1 MTSFLTSGR
10 LVSMT
15 SRTYSDEGDVDTERD
30 DRYQNELAVNRDIQT
45 RRAQALPPPSSWLPN
60 NVSLPSSYA
69 GHGFNVPSVSLNQ
82 SSIPSFYELAL
93 YQQKLAMEQHQ
104 SRLQMM
110 HQQAALSQRRKTPHD
125 MMEPSQHEIA
135 QMAMQRLRKKR
146 RVARSNLAVANSR
159 GSGSYPMPRL
169 DGYRAPEISL
179 PVFKQIYESLHDRA
193 RLKFPKSA
201 DKQREYVKWR
211 FASYVRG
218 SRIPKSSAARRKV
231 GAP

>member
-1 MTSFLTSGR
+1 MSS
-10 LVSMT
+10 S
-15 SRTYSDEGDVDTERD
+15 STYLDEEDVDTERD
-30 DRYQNELAVNRDIQT
+30 DRCQNELAVNRDFQT

-69 GHGFNVPSVSLNQ
+69 SHGFNASSVSLNQ
-82 SSIPSFYELAL
+82 SSIPSFYELAM
-93 YQQKLAMEQHQ
+93 YQQKLAVEQQQ

-110 HQQAALSQRRKTPHD
+110 HQQAALSQRRKTPRD

-146 RVARSNLAVANSR
+146 RAARSNLAVANLR

-169 DGYRAPEISL
+169 DGYRSPEISL
-179 PVFKQIYESLHDRA
+179 PVFQQTYENLHDRA
-193 RLKFPKSA
+193 SLKFPNSA
-201 DKQREYVKWR
+201 DMQKEYVKWR
-211 FASYVRG
+211 FAPYLSG
-218 SRIPKSSAARRKV
+218 SRIPKKLSAARRKV